1 MHFAYAPGGAKLRY
15 MSISRAPVQ
24 APGQQASHPAAKDDW
39 PAGIALMTGCAT
51 SVQFGAALATQ
62 AFPVLGPAGV
72 VAVRQWVA
80 SAVLLATIRPP
91 IKTFTRRQWRPV
103 LALALVYAVM
113 NISLYVAIQRI
124 GLGLAVTLEF
134 LGPLSVALLASRRA
148 IDLGCA
154 IVAGAAVVVL
164 GRPTPTTDYLGIGIA
179 VLAAAGWA
187 GYIMGNQAI
196 ASRFAVPAQGTA
208 VASSLSALL
217 YLPVGIWVL
226 ATHAAAHDLTTAA
239 IARAVAAGLL
249 CSVVPMLADPQA
261 LRRVPAR
268 FYGVFMSINPVL
280 AAVVGLLV
288 LHQALGTADWLAIA
302 AIVTANAVTIAAR

>member
-1 MHFAYAPGGAKLRY
+1 
-15 MSISRAPVQ
+15 
-24 APGQQASHPAAKDDW
+24 
-39 PAGIALMTGCAT
+39 MTGAAT
-51 SVQFGAALATQ
+51 SVQFGAALAAQ

-72 VAVRQWVA
+72 VAIRQWVA
-80 SAVLLATIRPP
+80 SAVLLTSVRPR
-91 IKTFTRRQWRPV
+91 ITAFTRRQWYPV
-103 LALALVYAVM
+103 LALALVYAIM
-113 NISLYVAIQRI
+113 NVSLYVAIQRI

-164 GRPTPTTDYLGIGIA
+164 GRPTPTTDYLGIGIGL
-179 VLAAAGWA
+179 LAAAGWA
-187 GYIMGNQAI
+187 GYIMSNRAI

-208 VASSLSALL
+208 VAGSLSALL

-226 ATHAAAHDLTTAA
+226 ATHDMTAVA
-239 IARAVAAGLL
+239 IARAVAAGIL
-249 CSVVPMLADPQA
+249 CSVVPMLTDPQA

-280 AAVVGLLV
+280 AAIIGLVV
-288 LHQALGTADWLAIA
+288 LHQALSAADWLAIA
-302 AIVTANAVTIAAR
+302 AIVTANAVGIAARQAPNQD